1 MVHAA
6 TVVWVLARPLVLLLR
21 PLPIDHHDWERAET
35 ERVLRTV
42 REAATSAPPGATV
55 RIENQLFLPS
65 QFILHFM
72 PGRLPGWAGIFV
84 AFSPDD
90 TVEGRPVRFVV
101 SDDDWRRTQQ
111 RGGRIAAL
119 VERRAQP
126 ASSRL
131 NP

>member
-1 MVHAA
+1 
-6 TVVWVLARPLVLLLR
+6 
-21 PLPIDHHDWERAET
+21 
-35 ERVLRTV
+35 
-42 REAATSAPPGATV
+42 
-55 RIENQLFLPS
+55 
-65 QFILHFM
+65 M

-90 TVEGRPVRFVV
+90 TIEGRPVRFVG
-101 SDDDWRRTQQ
+101 SDDDWQRIQQ

-126 ASSRL
+126 DSPRS